1 LQQLSP
7 CIVCGCKLAARTQ
20 VPLVR
25 GDCNYTASDAAGAP
39 LATALLAT
47 PRPTRALQAL
57 LASVNATEASAA
69 LRSAYALALQVAA
82 PPLGYTSVF
91 LAPRHGHGN
100 ESASHGDESDA
111 RAPARLDGTVPALEM
126 TVVQAPPLA
135 TNAIEAGAAALGAS
149 MALRSGSNELSPRA
163 GPAAIENEYLRLDL
177 DSVTGT
183 LEAIYNKRA
192 SVGARVQLDLTFF
205 ESTLGGG
212 AYIMRPGSQA
222 RLPARALHLLSSLC
236 VVFALQ
242 LALLSVPHARCS
254 GQCCGSMCTAAL
266 CVPA

>member
-1 LQQLSP
+1 
-7 CIVCGCKLAARTQ
+7 

-57 LASVNATEASAA
+57 LAAVNATEASAHI
-69 LRSAYALALQVAA
+69 RSACALALQVAA

-100 ESASHGDESDA
+100 ESASRGDESDA
-111 RAPARLDGTVPALEM
+111 RAPARLASAAPALET

-135 TNAIEAGAAALGAS
+135 TNAIEAAAAALGAS
-149 MALRSGSNELSPRA
+149 IAPASGSDELLAHPRA
-163 GPAAIENEYLRLDL
+163 GLAAIENEHLRLEF

-192 SVGARVQLDLTFF
+192 GVGARVRLDLTYF
-205 ESTLGGG
+205 ESTRGGG
-212 AYIMRPGSQA
+212 AYLMRPGSQA
-222 RLPARALHLLSSLC
+222 RLIARACNDLAHRC
-236 VVFALQ
+236 RTGT
-242 LALLSVPHARCS
+242 LALSLAASR
-254 GQCCGSMCTAAL
+254 CGSHTGTCCPVCGACRL
-266 CVPA
+266 Q